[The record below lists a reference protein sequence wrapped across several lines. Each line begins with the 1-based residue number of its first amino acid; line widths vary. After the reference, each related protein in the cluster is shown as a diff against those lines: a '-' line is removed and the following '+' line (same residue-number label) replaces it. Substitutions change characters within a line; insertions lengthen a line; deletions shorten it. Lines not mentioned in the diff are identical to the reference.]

1 MADYQVSDVVKN
13 YAGNDTVVSF
23 TFSYSGSS
31 VSHDALIEILAQL
44 TVKGVFGSGTQRTK
58 ALGSLYS
65 EVQRKVNT
73 YYYNGGIN
81 R

>member
-1 MADYQVSDVVKN
+1 MAEYTVSDVVKN

-31 VSHDALIEILAQL
+31 VTHDALVEILAQL
-44 TVKGVFGSGTQRTK
+44 TVKGVFGSGTARSK
-58 ALGSLYS
+58 ALGSLYN
-65 EVQRKVNT
+65 EVQKKVNT
-73 YYYNGGIN
+73 YYYNG